1 MHRQGRV
8 EGKIAIVT
16 GAASGIGHACARA
29 LANEGATV
37 MLVDREAERGAAAA
51 AALGPPHA
59 FQELDVTDEPGW
71 TALVRAVV
79 ARHGRLDALVNAA
92 GIGVRGSLETATLAD
107 LRKMWAVNVEG
118 VFLGCQAAAVPMKA
132 QGKGSLVNLSSIAGI
147 VGDAE
152 LAGYCATKGAVRML
166 SKSIALWGAKL
177 GVRCNSVHPSFID
190 TPMVEELARQWGGSP
205 KVRERLEHAAPMGR
219 LGTAEEVASLVLYLC
234 SEESAFVT
242 GAELT
247 IDGGLSA
254 R

>member
-1 MHRQGRV
+1 MQRHGRV
-8 EGKIAIVT
+8 ADQVAIVT

-29 LANEGATV
+29 LAREGAV
-37 MLVDREAERGAAAA
+37 VVLVDREAERGAAAA
-51 AALGPPHA
+51 AGLGSPHG
-59 FQELDVTDEPGW
+59 FRQLDVTDEAGW
-71 TALVRAVV
+71 ESLVQGVV
-79 ARHGRLDALVNAA
+79 ADHGRLDALVNAA
-92 GIGVRGSLETATLAD
+92 GIGVRGTLETATLTD

-118 VFLGCQAAAVPMKA
+118 VFLGCRAAAAPMKA

-205 KVRERLEHAAPMGR
+205 KVRERLAHAAPMGR

-234 SEESAFVT
+234 SDESAFVT